1 LESYHSTKE
10 LPLKQLIPESHKNAQ
25 CLSKF
30 KNNIE
35 VSCCE
40 RLKFLLRIAI
50 DYVDVVQNAVVEE
63 VHHHKNIRL
72 KGQFVL
78 SNSVLI
84 FSSKE
89 VPHRHD

>member
-1 LESYHSTKE
+1 M
-10 LPLKQLIPESHKNAQ
+10 
-25 CLSKF
+25 
-30 KNNIE
+30 
-35 VSCCE
+35 
-40 RLKFLLRIAI
+40 KFLLRIAV

-72 KGQFVL
+72 EGQFVL